1 MTIQPARSRMFRA
14 AAPVA
19 ALSLMASCATNPA
32 TGKRQ
37 LMLVS
42 EAQEIEMGREADK
55 EVEASFGL
63 YPDEKVQAY
72 VARLGAALA
81 ANSERQNL
89 PWTFRVVDD
98 PTVNAFA
105 LPGGFVYVTR
115 GIMTHLDS
123 EAELVSVL
131 GHEIGHVTARHS
143 ASMISKQQFAML
155 GLGIGMVVRPE
166 LQQFGGL
173 AQAGVGLMF
182 LKFGRDAEAQADDLG
197 LRYLGREGYDPQEAV
212 EVFSVLEGASRKDE
226 GGRLPTWLSTHPAP
240 EDRAL
245 RLRAAIAAGH
255 ITGSKVER
263 RAYLGA
269 IDGMVFGENPRE
281 GYFVQNTF
289 YQPDLRFTFAYPRG
303 WKADNQR
310 QAVGAVSPNQD
321 AVVVLSMGP
330 GTSAEQAA
338 QEFFRQQQQSVRPAD
353 TRRERINGLT
363 AVTSVF
369 EAVSGQT
376 MLAGRVAFIEHGGKV
391 YRLLAYTPQSR
402 WSTYGRLFEQVIR
415 SFDNVTERRFLD
427 VQPRH
432 VQIVTLREP
441 ITIAA
446 FASRYPSPV
455 APDVLALINGVAA
468 GGTLPAG
475 EAKTVVGGRLPG
487 ETP

>member
-1 MTIQPARSRMFRA
+1 MLTRLRPIV
-14 AAPVA
+14 PVLLLVLITA
-19 ALSLMASCATNPA
+19 CATNPA

-42 EAQEIEMGREADK
+42 ENQEIEMGKEADK
-55 EVEASFGL
+55 EVEGAFGL

-72 VARLGAALA
+72 VARLGAGLA
-81 ANSERQNL
+81 AGSERQNL

-105 LPGGFVYVTR
+105 LPGGFIYVTR

-131 GHEIGHVTARHS
+131 GHEIGHVTARHT

-182 LKFGRDAEAQADDLG
+182 LKFGRDAESQADDLG
-197 LRYLGREGYDPQEAV
+197 LRYLSHEGYDPQQAV
-212 EVFSVLEGASRKDE
+212 EVFGVLERASAGTGE
-226 GGRLPTWLSTHPAP
+226 GRLPNWLSTHPAP
-240 EDRAL
+240 QDRAVK
-245 RLRAAIAAGH
+245 LRAAIAAGH
-255 ITGSKVER
+255 VTGSKVER
-263 RAYLGA
+263 RAYLAA

-281 GYFVQNTF
+281 GYFVDNAF
-289 YQPDLRFTFAYPRG
+289 YQPDLRFKFVHPAG
-303 WKADNQR
+303 WKAQNQR

-321 AVVVLSMGP
+321 ALVVLSLAQ

-338 QEFFRQQQQSVRPAD
+338 NEFFRSQQQSVRAGD
-353 TRRERINGLT
+353 TRRDRINGAN
-363 AVTSVF
+363 AVTSFF

-376 MLAGRVAFIEHGGKV
+376 MLAGRIAFIEHGGKV
-391 YRLLAYTPQSR
+391 YRILGYSPQARFRAYDR
-402 WSTYGRLFEQVIR
+402 VFDEVIH
-415 SFDNVTERRFLD
+415 SFDAITERRYLD
-427 VQPRH
+427 VQPRRLE
-432 VQIVTLREP
+432 IVTLREP
-441 ITIAA
+441 MTVAA
-446 FASRYPSPV
+446 FASRYPTPV
-455 APDVLALINGVAA
+455 KPDVLALINGVAA
-468 GGTLPAG
+468 GGTIPAG

-487 ETP
+487 ERP